1 MRKDYDDLKDEHVG
15 HTEEDP
21 SFACLLCQKKGWVE
35 A

>member
-21 SFACLLCQKKGWVE
+21 DPTCLICSRRGWT
-35 A
+35 

>member
-1 MRKDYDDLKDEHVG
+1 VRKDYDDLKDEHVG

-21 SFACLLCQKKGWVE
+21 DPSCFLCKKYGWVE